1 MRTSIATVSV
11 AGTLTEKLAAIA
23 QAGFDGVEIFEND
36 LVASPLAPE
45 RIRALASDLGLTI
58 DLYQPLRDIEAVPD
72 PERFAANLKR
82 AERKLGLMERLG
94 ADTLLVCSNVSP
106 HAVDDDALAAEQ
118 LSILADRAASR
129 GMRIAYE
136 ALGWGTHVDQYAH
149 GWQIVRAADHPAL
162 GVCLDSFHILSR
174 GADPAGIR
182 EIPGEK
188 IFFLQLADA
197 PMLAMD
203 VLQWSRHHRC
213 FPGQGDFDLPSFLG
227 HVLAAGY
234 AGPLSLE
241 VFSDTFRQAE
251 PESTALDAM
260 RSLLY
265 LQDVL
270 TPDPIETGH
279 RGLAFAELAI
289 PATAAPA
296 FAESLHALGFAR
308 VGGHRSKNASLW
320 QHGGAR
326 IVVNTQAPL
335 ELEARESREAREPRL
350 TALGLRTEDG
360 KALAERAEHFRA
372 PVQPRRR
379 GLGEADLPTIRTP
392 AGTTLLFCE
401 DDAWLADFG
410 VDRGGGDA
418 AGLVAG
424 TLTGIDHVALA
435 TPFDAFD
442 DAILFLRAVLGL
454 RPGESLDLAD
464 PHGLVR
470 SRSLTSAQRGADACA
485 GPDTDA
491 GPDSVRLAVNMPPL
505 GGRGGPG
512 AQHVAFAST
521 DAFATQASMAAA
533 DAPLLTI
540 PGNYYEDLQARF
552 DLDDVAVA
560 RLRDAAMLYDRDA
573 YGEFLHFYTE
583 PIGPRLFLEFVQRI
597 GRYDGYGAPNAATR
611 LAAHADRSA
620 HAARPVR
627 RRA

>member
-45 RIRALASDLGLTI
+45 RVRALAADLGLTI

-72 PERFAANLKR
+72 AERFAANLKR
-82 AERKLGLMERLG
+82 AERKLELMDRLG

-118 LSILADRAASR
+118 LSALADRAASR

-136 ALGWGTHVDQYAH
+136 ALAWGTHVDQYAH
-149 GWQIVRAADHPAL
+149 SWRIVRMADHPAL

-174 GADPAGIR
+174 GADPTGIR

-213 FPGQGDFDLPSFLG
+213 FPGQGDFDLPAFLG

-234 AGPLSLE
+234 TGPLSLE

-251 PESTALDAM
+251 PESTAVDAM

-265 LQDVL
+265 LQDSLAPNRPVGTDGL
-270 TPDPIETGH
+270 
-279 RGLAFAELAI
+279 GLAFAELAV

-296 FAESLHALGFAR
+296 FAESLRALGFAR

-320 QHGGAR
+320 QFGDAR
-326 IVVNTQAPL
+326 LVVNT
-335 ELEARESREAREPRL
+335 EARAEVELREPRAPRL

-360 KALAERAEHFRA
+360 KRLADRAEHFRA
-372 PVQPRRR
+372 PIQPRRR
-379 GLGEADLPTIRTP
+379 GIGEADLPSIRTP
-392 AGTTLLFCE
+392 AGTTVLFCQDE
-401 DDAWLADFG
+401 TWLADF
-410 VDRGGGDA
+410 DA
-418 AGLVAG
+418 DDGASVHPIDG
-424 TLTGIDHVALA
+424 LTGIDHVALA
-435 TPFDAFD
+435 APFDAFD
-442 DAILFLRAVLGL
+442 DTVLFLRAVLGL

-470 SRSLTSAQRGADACA
+470 SRSLISAPSRRGAEACEQA
-485 GPDTDA
+485 ACGQA
-491 GPDSVRLAVNMPPL
+491 VRLAVNMPPL

-521 DAFATQASMAAA
+521 DAFATQAAMAAA
-533 DAPLLTI
+533 DAPLLEI
-540 PGNYYEDLQARF
+540 PDNYYEDLQARF
-552 DLDDVAVA
+552 DLDDATVA
-560 RLRDAAMLYDRDA
+560 RLRDAAMLYDRDEVH
-573 YGEFLHFYTE
+573 GEFLHFYTA
-583 PIGPRLFLEFVQRI
+583 PLGPRLFLEFVQRV
-597 GRYDGYGAPNAATR
+597 GSYNGYGAPDAAVR
-611 LAAHADRSA
+611 LAAHAESPGS
-620 HAARPVR
+620 ARPVR
-627 RRA
+627 RRV

>member
-45 RIRALASDLGLTI
+45 RIRELAAELGLTI

-72 PERFAANLKR
+72 AERFAANLKR
-82 AERKLGLMERLG
+82 AERKLELMGRLG

-118 LSILADRAASR
+118 LSILADRAAAR
-129 GMRIAYE
+129 GIRIAYE
-136 ALGWGTHVDQYAH
+136 ALAWGTHVDQYAH
-149 GWQIVRAADHPAL
+149 SWRIVSMADHPAL

-174 GADPAGIR
+174 GADPTAIR
-182 EIPGEK
+182 EIPGAK

-213 FPGQGDFDLPSFLG
+213 FPGQGDFDLPAFLG

-251 PESTALDAM
+251 PESTAVDAM

-265 LQDVL
+265 LQDSL
-270 TPDPIETGH
+270 APSPPAETDGL
-279 RGLAFAELAI
+279 GLAFAELAV
-289 PATAAPA
+289 PATAAPT
-296 FAESLHALGFAR
+296 FAESLQALGFAR
-308 VGGHRSKNASLW
+308 VGAHRSKNASLW
-320 QHGGAR
+320 QHGDAR
-326 IVVNTQAPL
+326 LVVNTETRAEL
-335 ELEARESREAREPRL
+335 ELREPRAPRL
-350 TALGLRTEDG
+350 TALGLRTEDS
-360 KALAERAEHFRA
+360 KRLADRAEHFRG

-379 GLGEADLPTIRTP
+379 GIGEADLPSIRTP
-392 AGTTLLFCE
+392 AGTTLLFCQDE
-401 DDAWLADFG
+401 TWLADFDPDDG
-410 VDRGGGDA
+410 ASAHLIPTHGD
-418 AGLVAG
+418 

-442 DAILFLRAVLGL
+442 DTVLFLRAVLGL

-470 SRSLTSAQRGADACA
+470 SRSLTSAPSHPAADACA
-485 GPDTDA
+485 HA
-491 GPDSVRLAVNMPPL
+491 IRLAVNMPPL

-521 DAFATQASMAAA
+521 DAFATQAAMSAA
-533 DAPLLTI
+533 DAPLLEI
-540 PGNYYEDLQARF
+540 PDNYYEDLQARF
-552 DLDDVAVA
+552 DLDDATVA
-560 RLRDAAMLYDRDA
+560 RLRRAAMLYDRDGDR
-573 YGEFLHFYTE
+573 GEFLHFYTA
-583 PIGPRLFLEFVQRI
+583 PLGPRLFLEFVQRI
-597 GRYDGYGAPNAATR
+597 GPYNGYGAPNAAIR
-611 LAAHADRSA
+611 LAAHAESPRS
-620 HAARPVR
+620 ARPVR
-627 RRA
+627 KTVSAKP